1 MGDKG
6 EVMKS
11 DYVVTIHIKGWD
23 HLPHKRVKERL
34 KHYLDYWLHGE
45 ATSCNVLRLIR
56 KKPQE

>member
-1 MGDKG
+1 
-6 EVMKS
+6 MKS